1 MLLEET
7 GYYQAFLC
15 EGNAMLEL
23 RNSRGVSTQERFRM
37 YLPKLTIGIEEEY
50 QIIDPRTGELS
61 SYIQEMLN
69 DGREVL
75 EGQIKPEFLQSQV
88 EVGSSICDDITEA
101 RSELV
106 RLRTSVCEMA
116 EKRGL
121 RVAAAGTHPFSKWIA
136 QQVTAGERYTKHE
149 RDMADVARQM
159 LVFGMHVHIGI
170 EDPELRIDV
179 MNQARYF
186 LPHLL
191 ALSTSS
197 PFWHGR
203 DTGLKSYRTII
214 LGNLPRAGLPP
225 SFTSWAEYQ
234 RFLDILVQTNCI
246 DEPTKIWWDIRPHP
260 KFPTLEFRFADICT
274 RIDEA
279 LCIAALLQGLVA
291 KLLRLRRDNVRWRD
305 YRRNLL
311 SENKWRAVRYG
322 VDGNLIDFGRR
333 AEVPL
338 RSLVLELLELI
349 DDVVDQLGIRKEC
362 EYVHTILDEGTSAD
376 RQRKVYDETQD
387 FKKVVQHVIEE
398 TISDCR

>member
-1 MLLEET
+1 
-7 GYYQAFLC
+7 
-15 EGNAMLEL
+15 
-23 RNSRGVSTQERFRM
+23 
-37 YLPKLTIGIEEEY
+37 
-50 QIIDPRTGELS
+50 
-61 SYIQEMLN
+61 
-69 DGREVL
+69 
-75 EGQIKPEFLQSQV
+75 
-88 EVGSSICDDITEA
+88 
-101 RSELV
+101 
-106 RLRTSVCEMA
+106 
-116 EKRGL
+116 
-121 RVAAAGTHPFSKWIA
+121 
-136 QQVTAGERYTKHE
+136 
-149 RDMADVARQM
+149 
-159 LVFGMHVHIGI
+159 
-170 EDPELRIDV
+170 
-179 MNQARYF
+179 
-186 LPHLL
+186 
-191 ALSTSS
+191 
-197 PFWHGR
+197 
-203 DTGLKSYRTII
+203 
-214 LGNLPRAGLPP
+214 
-225 SFTSWAEYQ
+225 
-234 RFLDILVQTNCI
+234 
-246 DEPTKIWWDIRPHP
+246 
-260 KFPTLEFRFADICT
+260 LEFRFADICT